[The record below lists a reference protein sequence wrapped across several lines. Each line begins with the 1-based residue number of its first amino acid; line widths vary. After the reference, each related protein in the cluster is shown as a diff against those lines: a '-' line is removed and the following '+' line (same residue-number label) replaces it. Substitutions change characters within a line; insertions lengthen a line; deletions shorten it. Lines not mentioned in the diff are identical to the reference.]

1 MPTFK
6 DIEKTTAFQALHEP
20 GMHYSHLKL
29 SGLYC
34 LDNSVKFMNG
44 GTMFNSR
51 NIILSIC
58 SFMLI
63 VLAPLTTQAQVDF
76 DVSASGEGL
85 ASDIRF
91 WHLDDDEETVVEF
104 LYLTAKDDFCSSNV
118 TGSKDFNAIV
128 CVFDDPTDPD
138 SKHLYVDI
146 PWSWYFVVLYEG
158 SVAAVVK
165 DEEGLGSLPDGDY
178 SLLLFRESLRS
189 HIPVATVS
197 FSISDDADTP
207 ASVPVIAESITLDTP
222 EPGTTWQKAEK
233 HGMKSGCNV
242 AYGLIDFDTSAIVVV
257 LKGETTIREVTS
269 TELYGKHETALTPAQ
284 EEEGDWE
291 GWLGV
296 ISLYLDPLHLLRY
309 QLHYEHGGKTYEV
322 NFVYESGITG
332 SRDVAAAIIIEC

>member
-1 MPTFK
+1 
-6 DIEKTTAFQALHEP
+6 
-20 GMHYSHLKL
+20 
-29 SGLYC
+29 
-34 LDNSVKFMNG
+34 
-44 GTMFNSR
+44 MFNSR

-58 SFMLI
+58 SWMLI
-63 VLAPLTTQAQVDF
+63 LLAPLTTQAQVDF
-76 DVSASGEGL
+76 NVSKRTHEL
-85 ASDIRF
+85 ASDILF
-91 WHLDDDEETVVEF
+91 KSLDDDQNTVVDF
-104 LYLTAKDDFCSSNV
+104 LFLTVQDDFCTPDISSAKNDE
-118 TGSKDFNAIV
+118 TIV
-128 CVFDDPTDPD
+128 CVFDDPTRPGT
-138 SKHLYVDI
+138 KHLYAKVQ
-146 PWSWYFVVLYEG
+146 YRRHFLVLYEG
-158 SVAAVVK
+158 KVAATLY
-165 DEEGLGSLPDGDY
+165 DGSGLGALPDGDY
-178 SLLLFRESLRS
+178 ELLLINRS
-189 HIPVATVS
+189 NNAHEVTATIS
-197 FSISDDADTP
+197 FSISDDAADTP